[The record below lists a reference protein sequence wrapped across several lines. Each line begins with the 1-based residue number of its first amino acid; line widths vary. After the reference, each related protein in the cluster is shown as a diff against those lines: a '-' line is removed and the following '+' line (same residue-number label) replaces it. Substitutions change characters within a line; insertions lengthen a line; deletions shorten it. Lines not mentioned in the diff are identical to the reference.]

1 MSSPLSW
8 NRLPRVEAEATHS
21 LTNRQEAIPDTLPRP
36 LLAYGNGRSYG
47 DVCLTDVG
55 TLLLTRSLDR
65 FIDFDPVTGILRSE
79 PGVTLR
85 EILALIVPQGW
96 FLASTPGTQLATVG
110 GAIANDVHGKNH
122 HDVGTFGH
130 HVRAFELWR
139 SDGSVIECRPDQNAD
154 WFRATIGG
162 LGLTG
167 LIRWAE
173 IQLMPIH
180 NPWMWV
186 QSQRFSNLEE
196 FWVLNRKAEASS
208 PYTGAWIDCL
218 ARGKARGKARGRG
231 ILLAGQHAAAQTR
244 LPAFKSGKK
253 RIPFDP
259 PFSLVNNV
267 SLKAFNALYYRQ
279 PVKPQGGL
287 MHYSPY
293 FYPLDAI
300 QDWNRIYGRKGFY
313 QYQCVIPPEQA
324 EAAISALLD
333 TIARRGEGSFLA
345 VLKTFGSKPSLGM
358 LSFPRP
364 GTTLALDFPNRDQKT
379 LQLFVELDAIVKE
392 AGGALYPGKDA
403 RMPASLFQSGYPEW
417 QAFSDYIDPNF
428 SSRFWQRVTQ

>member
-1 MSSPLSW
+1 MSVPLSW
-8 NRLPRVEAEATHS
+8 NRLPRVQPQDTHP
-21 LTNRQEAIPDTLPRP
+21 LTNRQEKLPGTLQPP
-36 LLAYGNGRSYG
+36 FLAYGNGRSYG
-47 DVCLTDVG
+47 DVCLTKTG
-55 TLLLTRSLDR
+55 SLLMTRGLDR
-65 FIDFDPVTGILRSE
+65 FIDFDPVQGIVRCE
-79 PGVTLR
+79 PGVTLG
-85 EILALIVPQGW
+85 EVLALVVPCGW
-96 FLASTPGTQLATVG
+96 FLASTPGTRLATVG

-122 HDVGTFGH
+122 HDVGSFGH

-139 SDGSVIECRPDQNAD
+139 SDGNVIECGPDQNAG

-173 IQLMPIH
+173 IQLTPIQ

-186 QSQRFSNLEE
+186 QSRRFSNLEE
-196 FWVLNRKAEASS
+196 FWVLNREAEASW
-208 PYTGAWIDCL
+208 PYTVAWIDCL
-218 ARGKARGKARGRG
+218 AKGKARGRG
-231 ILLAGQHAAAQTR
+231 ILLSGQHAAAQTD
-244 LPAFKSGKK
+244 LPAFKTGKK
-253 RIPFDP
+253 RVPFDP
-259 PFSLVNNV
+259 PLSLVNRL
-267 SLKAFNALYYRQ
+267 SLRAFNTLYYRQ

-287 MHYSPY
+287 THYVPY

-324 EAAISALLD
+324 EGAIAALLE
-333 TIARRGEGSFLA
+333 TIARHGEGSFLA

-364 GTTLALDFPNRDQKT
+364 GTTLAVDFPNRGDKT
-379 LQLFVELDAIVKE
+379 LRLLSELDTIVKQ

-403 RMPASLFQSGYPEW
+403 RMPSSLFQSGYPEW
-417 QAFSDYIDPNF
+417 RTFSEYIDPNF